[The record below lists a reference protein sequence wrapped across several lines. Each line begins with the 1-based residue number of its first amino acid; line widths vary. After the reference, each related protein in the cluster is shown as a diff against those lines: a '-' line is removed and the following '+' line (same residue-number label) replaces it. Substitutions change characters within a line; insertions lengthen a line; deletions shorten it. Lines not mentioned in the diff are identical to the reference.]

1 MFIRTAGQLIYI
13 ARSVGSWHLFVRF
26 RELYVDRAKGRS
38 WTGSDLSGVRPVI
51 IGDLSH
57 SLRRVHAVPTRAR
70 GCMTPFLDLLHE
82 LPAAADDSR
91 EGKESETSA
100 ELIDV
105 RKRSQRACHAK

>member
-1 MFIRTAGQLIYI
+1 
-13 ARSVGSWHLFVRF
+13 
-26 RELYVDRAKGRS
+26 
-38 WTGSDLSGVRPVI
+38 
-51 IGDLSH
+51 
-57 SLRRVHAVPTRAR
+57 
-70 GCMTPFLDLLHE
+70 MTPFLDLLHE